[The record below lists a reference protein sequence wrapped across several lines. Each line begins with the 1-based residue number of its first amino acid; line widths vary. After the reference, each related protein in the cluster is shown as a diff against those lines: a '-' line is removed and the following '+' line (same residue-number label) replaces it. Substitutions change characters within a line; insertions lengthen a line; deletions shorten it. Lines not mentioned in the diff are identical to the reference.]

1 MSNLAH
7 DLRAARPAPA
17 TGPRQQPRHIE
28 IVSTRAQRRARPK
41 LAYAIITIASL
52 FAIFTA
58 QLLLSIVVSEGAYQV
73 SALQDQQRDLLR
85 TQDALTEQL
94 NVLDS
99 TQNLSLQAA
108 SLGMVPNGTP
118 LALNLATGSVYGLPG
133 SADPAGCGGACNL
146 ITNARTSGIPLAKDV
161 AALAAATAATGAA
174 GHADT
179 PASTTAPATQTE
191 QAPADTIP
199 APVTH

>member
-1 MSNLAH
+1 MSNAATA
-7 DLRAARPAPA
+7 RSYPARPVPLAD
-17 TGPRQQPRHIE
+17 PRQHPRHIE
-28 IVSTRAQRRARPK
+28 IVATRAQRRARPK

-52 FAIFTA
+52 FAIFAA
-58 QLLLSIVVSEGAYQV
+58 QLLLSIVVSDGAYQV
-73 SALQDQQRDLLR
+73 SALQDQQKDLLR

-108 SLGMVPNGTP
+108 HLGMVPNAGP
-118 LALNLATGSVYGLPG
+118 LAIDLATGGVYALPG
-133 SADPAGCGGACNL
+133 SADPVGCGGACNL
-146 ITNARTSGIPLAKDV
+146 ITNSQLAGVPLVDPNATP
-161 AALAAATAATGAA
+161 AAT

-179 PASTTAPATQTE
+179 APGTATTSTQTE
-191 QAPADTIP
+191 QAPVDSIP